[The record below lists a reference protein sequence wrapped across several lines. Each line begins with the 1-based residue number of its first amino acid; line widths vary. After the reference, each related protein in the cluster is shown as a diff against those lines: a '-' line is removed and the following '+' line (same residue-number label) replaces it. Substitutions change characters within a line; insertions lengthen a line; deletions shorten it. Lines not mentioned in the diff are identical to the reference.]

1 MLFKCE
7 AYAQLPFPAFLG
19 VKCFFLF
26 IFGQEKIGWSILLL
40 GLSNRS
46 MWVFCTHVLVNTD
59 FLCQPRSPNDHVE
72 YNTLLADDCSLY
84 EEEIIFYYVKSLLFC
99 GLSITYVALMQITL
113 YRQTSF
119 DCTLLYCA
127 LQILHF

>member
-7 AYAQLPFPAFLG
+7 AYVPLPFPAFLG
-19 VKCFFLF
+19 VKCCLLF
-26 IFGQEKIGWSILLL
+26 IFGQEKIGWSMLLL
-40 GLSNRS
+40 GLSNKS
-46 MWVFCTHVLVNTD
+46 MWVFCTHVLVNID

-72 YNTLLADDCSLY
+72 YNTLLADECSLY
-84 EEEIIFYYVKSLLFC
+84 EEKIIFYYVKSLFW
-99 GLSITYVALMQITL
+99 GLSITYVALIQIIL